1 MVDGTT
7 TLVLAI
13 GFLAVSWIIVIGGAA
28 YFNKKYELNFA
39 VLNLPSVFRCTG
51 EQSCLFATCAFCR

>member
-1 MVDGTT
+1 MVDGAT

-28 YFNKKYELNFA
+28 YFNKNISSVLA
-39 VLNLPSVFRCTG
+39 VLSIPSLFRCAG
-51 EQSCLFATCAFCR
+51 EQSCLFATCAFWT

>member
-1 MVDGTT
+1 MCACPAQTARQTMICSRRLTWAWPREDKMVDGAT

-28 YFNKKYELNFA
+28 YFNKNM
-39 VLNLPSVFRCTG
+39 S
-51 EQSCLFATCAFCR
+51 